1 MGLLRKARPK
11 PDSVRRSSGV
21 PTGAKDMAHH
31 RRGSKRVHQP
41 EYTIGR
47 LRGGLVLVF
56 TDKAGRRHRHSL
68 GTADPR
74 EAEHAAPALYAELT
88 RPKGT
93 TVQELWQG
101 YTIDKA
107 GRAVLATMEHTWK
120 ALKDRFGPM
129 PGNSVTIPDC
139 RAHTLARRKAGIK
152 DGTIHTELGHL
163 RMVLKWAEDHRLI
176 DRAPRIERP
185 AKPKPSEKH
194 LTRDEMRRLLEN
206 IGFAHVRLF
215 ALLAYTTA
223 GRSTAILDLK
233 WDRVDF
239 DRELIDLRNPLITT
253 PHKGRAI
260 VPMLRTAKVALLDA
274 RKAALTDHVI
284 EWGQDAVSSVKR
296 GLATAAKAAGLA
308 KVTPHMLRH
317 SAAVHMAEDGV
328 SMDEIAQYLGH
339 DDVATTRKVYARFTP
354 GHLRRAAAALEYD
367 DLGTLNRKR
376 TSQGA
381 AK

>member
-1 MGLLRKARPK
+1 M
-11 PDSVRRSSGV
+11 PDY
-21 PTGAKDMAHH
+21 A
-31 RRGSKRVHQP
+31 
-41 EYTIGR
+41 IGR
-47 LRGGLVLVF
+47 LRGGLVLVYR
-56 TDKAGRRHRHSL
+56 DEQGKRHRHSL
-68 GTADPR
+68 GTTDPR
-74 EAEHAAPALYAELT
+74 EAQHAAPSLYAELT
-88 RPKGT
+88 RPTGT
-93 TVQELWQG
+93 TVQDLWQG
-101 YTIDKA
+101 YTTDKA

-120 ALKDRFGPM
+120 VLKDRFGPM
-129 PGNSVTIPDC
+129 AGNAVTIPDC
-139 RAHTLARRKAGIK
+139 RAHAAARRKAGIK

-176 DRAPRIERP
+176 DRAPKIERP
-185 AKPKPSEKH
+185 AKPKPSERH

-206 IGFAHVRLF
+206 VAFPHVRLF

-223 GRSTAILDLK
+223 GRSAAILDLK
-233 WDRVDF
+233 WNRVDF

-274 RKAALTDHVI
+274 RKASLSEFVV
-284 EWGQDAVSSVKR
+284 EWGQDRVSSVKR
-296 GLATAAKAAGLA
+296 GLATAAKAAGLS

-328 SMDEIAQYLGH
+328 SMDEVAQYLGH
-339 DDVATTRKVYARFTP
+339 DDVATTRKVYARFSP

-376 TSQGA
+376 TSQGT